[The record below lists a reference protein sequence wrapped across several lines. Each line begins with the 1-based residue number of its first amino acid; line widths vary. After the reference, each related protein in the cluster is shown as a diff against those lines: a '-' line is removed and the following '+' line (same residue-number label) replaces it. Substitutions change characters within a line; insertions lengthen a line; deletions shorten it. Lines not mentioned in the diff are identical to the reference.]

1 MTNDTMTN
9 DEKINLDKLNYF
21 YNKKIDVHIKLL
33 RKDYNGKN
41 IFLNGSLIEKYTD
54 SLFLIKEKKL
64 GELRVH
70 ILEIKP
76 NGVFELKYEVRS
88 E

>member
-9 DEKINLDKLNYF
+9 DQKINLDNLNYF
-21 YNKKIDVHIKLL
+21 LNEKIDVHIKLL

-41 IFLNGSLIEKYTD
+41 IFLNGSLIEKYTE
-54 SLFLIKEKKL
+54 SLFIINEQKL
-64 GELRVH
+64 GKLRVH

-76 NGVFELKYEVRS
+76 NGVFELKYEVRK
-88 E
+88 